1 VKNLQWSFGE
11 RRRKTMTKKTQD
23 SDAIDVVFR
32 SFLARQ
38 FEEGMKLASS
48 SDLLDLVS
56 LGESPPDRYV
66 AVFRCKGLVLS
77 PQSVPVEAD
86 RFHVGIWFPSDY
98 LRRAD
103 PFQVLTWLQPAEVF
117 HPNIKSPA
125 VCIGPIAPGTTLV
138 NLLYR
143 LFEVVTFR
151 EVTTIEDNALDLEA
165 CAWVRRTRHLFP
177 VDRRPLKWR
186 ASDSDHGRA

>member
-1 VKNLQWSFGE
+1 MARMAQAADVV
-11 RRRKTMTKKTQD
+11 
-23 SDAIDVVFR
+23 DVVFR
-32 SFLARQ
+32 GFLARQ

-66 AVFRCKGLVLS
+66 AVFNCKGLVLS
-77 PQSVPVEAD
+77 PQAGPVEAD

-103 PFQVLTWLQPAEVF
+103 PFQVLTWLGPAEVF
-117 HPNIKSPA
+117 HPNIKSPGL
-125 VCIGPIAPGTTLV
+125 CLGPIAPGTTLV
-138 NLLYR
+138 DLLYQV
-143 LFEVVTFR
+143 FELVTFR
-151 EVTTIEDNALDLEA
+151 KVTPREDDALNPEA
-165 CAWVRRTRHLFP
+165 CVWFRRTRRRFP

-186 ASDSDHGRA
+186 ASDSDKGRA